1 MKKIIPIISIITLLF
16 LFAIAID
23 LSPFLRGPAPYSP
36 DWRWPHQ
43 IPVLTWRL
51 IVPFLSGGLILIT
64 GMLVLKKEIKNIWW
78 ILALLIFEGL
88 VLQLSLLFAS
98 TAGIS
103 VIIHRM
109 INPMISGYFTT
120 ATYITTVPEFLKTF
134 NDSFNYY
141 PLFARFHPPLDVLF
155 YYYINQLALFI
166 TPFMPF
172 INSVDPTHGDVSHTW
187 NSLFAYE
194 KIGAILGALITQLLS
209 FATIIPLYFAAK
221 NLSNQKSGII
231 ACLLYILTPSILLF
245 APLTDVMYPLFI
257 ATSFYFLTQFLNS
270 KKPYW
275 LYLSGLILSI
285 GSLFTLTILPVLLV
299 FGIYYLFQIDNLY
312 SKIKLILGDGTIIL
326 AGFLTP
332 LIILQLFFHLD
343 ILTMLQRVKLYH
355 DLTQIGRNYFV
366 WFFYSPYDFFI
377 FLGIPTT
384 ILFLTSFLKRILS
397 RESALA
403 ISFSI
408 LILILLLLGSVKGE
422 TGRVWIPY
430 IIFPIIATAVSLK
443 KLGSN
448 QTIFMLLLL
457 LLQSIIFGLFLVTL
471 W

>member
-1 MKKIIPIISIITLLF
+1 
-16 LFAIAID
+16 
-23 LSPFLRGPAPYSP
+23 LRGPAPYSP
-36 DWRWPHQ
+36 DWRWPYQ
-43 IPVLTWRL
+43 IPTLSWKL
-51 IVPFLSGGLILIT
+51 IVPFLSGGLTLIT
-64 GMLVLKKEIKNIWW
+64 GMMILKKEVKNMWW
-78 ILALLIFEGL
+78 ILALLILEGIL
-88 VLQLSLLFAS
+88 LQFSLLFAS
-98 TAGIS
+98 NAGVS
-103 VIIHRM
+103 VLIHRM
-109 INPMISGYFTT
+109 INPMLSGYFTT

-141 PLFARFHPPLDVLF
+141 PLFARFHPPLDVIF
-155 YYYINQLALFI
+155 YYYVNQISLIF

-172 INSVDPTHGDVSHTW
+172 INKIDPIHGDVSHIW

-194 KIGAILGALITQLLS
+194 KVGAILGSLVTQLLS
-209 FATIIPLYFAAK
+209 FVTVIPLYFATK

-231 ACLLYILTPSILLF
+231 ACLFYILTPSILLF
-245 APLTDVMYPLFI
+245 APLADVMYPLFI
-257 ATSFYFLTQFLNS
+257 ASAFYFLTQFLKT
-270 KKPYW
+270 KKSYW

-285 GSLFTLTILPVLLV
+285 GSLFTLTILPALLV

-312 SKIKLILGDGTIIL
+312 SKIKLILGDGVIIL

-377 FLGIPTT
+377 FLGFPTT
-384 ILFLTSFLKRILS
+384 ILFLASFSKRILS
-397 RESALA
+397 RENALT
-403 ISFSI
+403 ISFST
-408 LILILLLLGSVKGE
+408 LIFILLLLGSVKGE

-430 IIFPIIATAVSLK
+430 VIFPIVIAAVSCK
-443 KLGSN
+443 KIDSI
-448 QTIFMLLLL
+448 QVTTILSLL